1 MAQAENTTAKR
12 KRRLEKQTE
21 AAASPAEVWQA
32 LTEPAELTKW
42 FPLEARVTPGERGKI
57 FVSW

>member
-21 AAASPAEVWQA
+21 AAASPADVWQA
-32 LTEPAELTKW
+32 LTKW